1 MTVIQLIEK
10 FYFVCWK
17 TKYWIKICFSFKV
30 FLFDKKGN
38 KTNPLNK
45 LFVLNFTENHT
56 IQDSSSVWVYKM
68 ERWLH
73 STYTKDPGLKKGRTN
88 EVLKLQLQQGIIMYH
103 QDFEFWAKN
112 IQLFEDIFNWI
123 FVLKMHFFRWKYIYL
138 KNKFS
143 I

>member
-1 MTVIQLIEK
+1 M
-10 FYFVCWK
+10 
-17 TKYWIKICFSFKV
+17 